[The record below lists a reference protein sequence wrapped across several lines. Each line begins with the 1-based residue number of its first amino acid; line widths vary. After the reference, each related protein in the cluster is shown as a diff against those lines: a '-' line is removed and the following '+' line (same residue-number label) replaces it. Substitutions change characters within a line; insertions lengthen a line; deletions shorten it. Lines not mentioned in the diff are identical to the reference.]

1 MKVRQ
6 IRVGMMRNFVYLL
19 FDESSKDAIA
29 VDSGWETNP
38 IVNIARNEAL
48 NVKFAVAT
56 HNHFDHT
63 STLHELAQKLG
74 ARIVAHESSPI
85 NHDLSVKD
93 GDTLR
98 IGEKDVRV
106 IHTPGHTEDSICLY
120 DEANLLTGDTLF
132 IGNCGR
138 IDLPGGSSEQ
148 MYKSLHNVILK
159 LPQQTIIYPGHDYG
173 EVPFRTLA
181 EEAKLN
187 PTLSVSSYDEF
198 LRIL

>member
-1 MKVRQ
+1 
-6 IRVGMMRNFVYLL
+6 
-19 FDESSKDAIA
+19 
-29 VDSGWETNP
+29 
-38 IVNIARNEAL
+38 
-48 NVKFAVAT
+48 VKFAVAT

-74 ARIVAHESSPI
+74 AKIVAHESSPI
-85 NHDLSVKD
+85 KHDLSVKD

-98 IGEKDVRV
+98 MGEKDVRV
-106 IHTPGHTEDSICLY
+106 MHTPGHTEDSICLY
-120 DEANLLTGDTLF
+120 DGANLLTGDTLF

-138 IDLPGGSSEQ
+138 VDLPGGSSEQ
-148 MYKSLHNVILK
+148 MYRSLHNVILR
-159 LPQQTIIYPGHDYG
+159 LPKQTMIYPGHDYG